1 MKNNKL
7 TKAIIT
13 TIVIFG
19 LSIPLALAIKN
30 IKKPNNIEAETK
42 IEYTVDYADGNNILK
57 SAKVEK
63 DGYSP
68 VENPTKEGYTFL
80 GWSLSPA
87 GEIVDISEIPI
98 TSDTTFYANFR
109 INQYPIFLK
118 NEEGKQLGV
127 IELDYGTQFLE
138 TITRVLPDPPTDY
151 EFIGFFDKDGNQ
163 ITADLILKSEL
174 VLTAKYKKVVFTYN
188 FYNGNELI
196 LTKKVR
202 INETLSEADH
212 PADLTD
218 SITFI
223 KFAGWFSE
231 NGEKSTAPA
240 TKDNDFY
247 GRFAIKYSGKYSLK
261 NYSIEIDNLI
271 DLNNYQELII
281 GNTDKSPNKR
291 FFILAGIK
299 SDEFKNN
306 AVPRSSN
313 YTNSELGITYYFQII
328 LNQSVGI
335 IRVNILKVNE
345 DNSFTNLGYLDFE
358 FSEYTEFYK

>member
-57 SAKVEK
+57 SEKVEK
-63 DGYSP
+63 DGYSS
-68 VENPTKEGYTFL
+68 VGNPTKEGYTFL

-87 GEIVDISEIPI
+87 GEIVDISEIKI
-98 TSDTTFYANFR
+98 TSDITFYANFK

-138 TITRVLPDPPTDY
+138 TITRVLPDTPADY
-151 EFIGFFDKDGNQ
+151 EFIGFFDEDGNQ
-163 ITADLILKSEL
+163 VTAESTLKSEL
-174 VLTAKYKKVVFTYN
+174 ILTAKYKQVVFTYN

-202 INETLSEADH
+202 INECLSEADH

-231 NGEKSTAPA
+231 NGEKSTEPA
-240 TKDNDFY
+240 TKDNNFY
-247 GRFAIKYSGKYSLK
+247 GRFVIKHSGKYTLKDYSL
-261 NYSIEIDNLI
+261 EFENLI

-281 GNTDKSPNKR
+281 GNTDKSPTKR
-291 FFILAGIK
+291 YFILNSQK
-299 SDEFKNN
+299 SEEFTNSATPK
-306 AVPRSSN
+306 SS
-313 YTNSELGITYYFQII
+313 TFLNSELNISYYFQLDLYQASGLVRASIM
-328 LNQSVGI
+328 Q
-335 IRVNILKVNE
+335 VNS
-345 DNSFTNLGYLDFE
+345 DNSTTNLGYLDYE
-358 FSEYTEFYK
+358 FIDYTEFYK

>member
-1 MKNNKL
+1 MKNKL

-30 IKKPNNIEAETK
+30 INKPNNIEAETK

-63 DGYSP
+63 DGYSS

-80 GWSLSPA
+80 GWSLTPA
-87 GEIVDISEIPI
+87 GEIVDISEIQI
-98 TSDTTFYANFR
+98 TSDMTFYANFK

-138 TITRVLPDPPTDY
+138 TITRVLPDTPTDY
-151 EFIGFFDKDGNQ
+151 EFIGFFDETGNQ
-163 ITADLILKSEL
+163 VTAESTLKSEL
-174 VLTAKYKKVVFTYN
+174 ILTAKYKKVVFTYN

-202 INETLSEADH
+202 INETLSTDDH

-218 SITFI
+218 NITFI
-223 KFAGWFSE
+223 NFAGWYSE

-247 GRFAIKYSGKYSLK
+247 SRFAIKYSGKYTLKDYSL
-261 NYSIEIDNLI
+261 EVENLI

-291 FFILAGIK
+291 YFILNNQK

-306 AVPRSSN
+306 AVPISTN
-313 YTNSELGITYYFQII
+313 YTNSELNISYYIQ
-328 LNQSVGI
+328 LDLYQSSGL
-335 IRVNILKVNE
+335 IRASIRQVNS
-345 DNSFTNLGYLDFE
+345 DNSITDLGYLDFE
-358 FSEYTEFYK
+358 FIDYTEFYK

>member
-1 MKNNKL
+1 MKNKL
-7 TKAIIT
+7 TKALIT

-19 LSIPLALAIKN
+19 LSIPLGLAIKN
-30 IKKPNNIEAETK
+30 IKKPNNIEAEETK
-42 IEYTVDYADGNNILK
+42 IEYTVDFRDEDNVLNSLK
-57 SAKVEK
+57 IEK
-63 DGYSP
+63 DGYSSAD
-68 VENPTKEGYTFL
+68 NPTKEGYTFL
-80 GWSLSPA
+80 GWSLTPA

-98 TSDTTFYANFR
+98 TSDTTFYANFK

-151 EFIGFFDKDGNQ
+151 EFIGFFDENNNQ
-163 ITADLILKSEL
+163 ITAESTLKSEL
-174 VLTAKYKKVVFTYN
+174 ILTAKYKQVVFTYN

-218 SITFI
+218 NITFI
-223 KFAGWFSE
+223 KFAGWYSDD
-231 NGEKSTAPA
+231 GEKSTAPA
-240 TKDNDFY
+240 TKDNNFY
-247 GRFAIKYSGKYSLK
+247 GKFAIKYSGKYSLK
-261 NYSIEIDNLI
+261 NYSLEIENLFNI
-271 DLNNYQELII
+271 NDFQELLI

-291 FFILAGIK
+291 YFILNNQK

-306 AVPRSSN
+306 AVPISSN
-313 YTNSELGITYYFQII
+313 FTNSELNISYYIQ
-328 LNQSVGI
+328 LDLYQSSGL
-335 IRVNILKVNE
+335 IRASIYQVNS
-345 DNSFTNLGYLDFE
+345 DNSITAIGYLDFE
-358 FSEYTEFYK
+358 FVEYTEFYK